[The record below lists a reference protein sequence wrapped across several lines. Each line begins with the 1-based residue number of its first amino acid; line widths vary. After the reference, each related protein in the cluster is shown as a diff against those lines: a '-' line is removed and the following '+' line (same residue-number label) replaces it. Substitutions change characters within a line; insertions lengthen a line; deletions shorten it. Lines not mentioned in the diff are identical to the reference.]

1 MKFGQLKQYLIET
14 EHAMTHTVYEVPDDE
29 CVITVRADEN
39 TYEPVTG
46 GIILLHGGVEL
57 DYPEDLIRFYW
68 RPWYTNKA
76 SSFAGPNADDIEVDV
91 RMYKLINREM

>member
-1 MKFGQLKQYLIET
+1 MKFGQLKQYLVET
-14 EHAMTHTVYEVPDDE
+14 EHTMTYTLYDVPDDE
-29 CVITVRADEN
+29 YVIAVKIDEN

-46 GIILLHGGVEL
+46 EIILLHGGIEL

-76 SSFAGPNADDIEVDV
+76 SSFAGPSADDIDVDV
-91 RMYKLINREM
+91 RVYKRINVD